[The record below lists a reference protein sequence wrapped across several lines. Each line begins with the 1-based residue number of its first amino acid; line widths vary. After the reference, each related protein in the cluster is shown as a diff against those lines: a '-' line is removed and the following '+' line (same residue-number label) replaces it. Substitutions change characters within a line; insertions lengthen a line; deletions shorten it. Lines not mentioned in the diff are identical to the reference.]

1 MYKRCSSHPLQY
13 LETPAKHK
21 LATLVAFL
29 NAHRQDK
36 VIVYFLTCAA
46 VDFLRVVLPQL
57 PRCKV
62 RPVHSTP

>member
-1 MYKRCSSHPLQY
+1 MCTSTPPQY
-13 LETPAKHK
+13 LETAPKHK

-36 VIVYFLTCAA
+36 VIAYFLTCAA

-57 PRCKV
+57 PQCKV
-62 RPVHSTP
+62 PRIYV